1 MEMRELRSFVLLA
14 EQLHF
19 GRASRLLNLSQPA
32 LTKQIRRMEDELG
45 APLFERGRHGTMLSS
60 LGKQFLKEA
69 RSVVASFD
77 RLLDSAHASA
87 LGESG
92 KLSLGFGFHTL
103 ELVPRVI
110 VSLRETSPGIQVGL
124 RDMSTAE
131 QTEALRKG
139 EIDLGF
145 VRLPA
150 PSEFKL
156 LPVIKDRLTLVS
168 SSSFPLPSNATLASC
183 RDLPFVS
190 ISEARSPGFYGH
202 VLRLCG
208 KHGFHPRVIQQVPEF
223 TTSLALV
230 QAGLGVTVIPQ
241 SAGTS
246 RFPGLRQHPL
256 RDKDAAWTVAAAWR
270 KGDTNPALAKFLTIL
285 KAEVKEA

>member
-69 RSVVASFD
+69 RGVVASFD

-110 VSLRETSPGIQVGL
+110 VSLRETAPGIQVGL

-168 SSSFPLPSNATLASC
+168 SSAFPLPANATLASC
-183 RDLPFVS
+183 SDLPFVS
-190 ISEARSPGFYGH
+190 ISEVRSPGFYGH

-223 TTSLALV
+223 TTALALV

-285 KAEVKEA
+285 KTELQKA